1 MNLELVFNGF
11 LMLFLFG
18 ILMMSRQISGVKI
31 SSDTI
36 GPSGF
41 PQTIIVIAIIIL
53 VTLSYRLIKVK
64 KSENIVDSQKLKTVG
79 LVMTMQFA
87 YIFALNILGYIVST
101 LIFPF
106 FIGRTIG
113 YRKNA
118 ILAIFSIILTAV
130 MVLVFGNLFS
140 VPLPR
145 GIGLL
150 RELSYFIY

>member
-11 LMLFLFG
+11 LMLILFG

-31 SSDTI
+31 SSDAI

-41 PQTIIVIAIIIL
+41 PQMIIVIAIIIL

-118 ILAIFSIILTAV
+118 TLAIFTITLTAV

>member
-1 MNLELVFNGF
+1 
-11 LMLFLFG
+11 
-18 ILMMSRQISGVKI
+18 
-31 SSDTI
+31 
-36 GPSGF
+36 
-41 PQTIIVIAIIIL
+41 
-53 VTLSYRLIKVK
+53 
-64 KSENIVDSQKLKTVG
+64 
-79 LVMTMQFA
+79 MQFA